1 MIRRET
7 DAECIDRVRKQVRL
21 TEKWGRWTLVS
32 SLITGIASVA
42 LAIGFGYGVQLVA
55 NLCGNVQNP
64 VAPQPRELAW
74 MGFSLG
80 LILGFIAGFSL
91 FKGMHYLVEGI
102 ELFRGD
108 RINELLLRYHDA
120 IMTMMQS
127 ERAESANAANGEQP
141 EGPISLDQRSG

>member
-1 MIRRET
+1 MDSGLFLNSGHCVGRTSHWIWIRRSVG
-7 DAECIDRVRKQVRL
+7 CQPLRKRA
-21 TEKWGRWTLVS
+21 KPRR
-32 SLITGIASVA
+32 
-42 LAIGFGYGVQLVA
+42 
-55 NLCGNVQNP
+55 
-64 VAPQPRELAW
+64 PQPRELAW

-80 LILGFIAGFSL
+80 LILGFIAGFPL
-91 FKGMHYLVEGI
+91 FKGMHCLVEGI

-141 EGPISLDQRSG
+141 EGPISLDRRSG